1 MSTNGRK
8 IAVETGIGEAT
19 FATVAARPQGASYV
33 NQEPSRMK
41 SRTHDLCIA
50 VAVMMAIA
58 LFAPLVH
65 AQEEKP
71 KATVRAGYLTCHVDS
86 GWGFILRSSRKVK
99 GAYTR
104 DKNYTEYY
112 TGSITKFGADIGYLS
127 SAVILWA
134 VVAPTTNLGQGA
146 LAGHYGGATASAAIG
161 VGAGANVLV
170 GGFNHSIALQPVSIE
185 GQNGLNVAAGIT
197 QLTLTFDEKRPAKS
211 PDSSQQ

>member
-1 MSTNGRK
+1 
-8 IAVETGIGEAT
+8 
-19 FATVAARPQGASYV
+19 
-33 NQEPSRMK
+33 MK

-71 KATVRAGYLTCHVDS
+71 KVTVRAGYLTCHVDS
-86 GWGFILRSSRKVK
+86 GWGFIFGSSRKVK
-99 GAYTR
+99 CAYTR

-134 VVAPTTNLGQGA
+134 VVAPTTNLGEGA
-146 LAGHYGGATASAAIG
+146 LSGHYGGATASVALG

-170 GGFNHSIALQPVSIE
+170 GGFKKSIALQPVSIE
-185 GQNGLNVAAGIT
+185 GQNGLNVAAGVAE
-197 QLTLTFDEKRPAKS
+197 LTLHFDKKEPPKT
-211 PDSSQQ
+211 